1 MDYGQF
7 CPVAKTAGLL
17 GEKWALLI
25 IRDLL
30 GGSSRF
36 GEFQYGM
43 PKIAPSVL
51 TRRLNELCAAGLV
64 ARKKLRGRRGYEYSL
79 TPAGRDLEPIIV
91 NMGNWGMNWARGEA
105 GKHGGRSKRSD
116 AELSVH
122 QLMIAIEKRIDT
134 SKLPPND
141 TVLQFD
147 FDDIQKANRWWIVV
161 RGGRTDLCEDDP
173 GTEPTVYISSDR
185 RTLMEIHLGDISI
198 ANAKSTGR
206 LKVSG
211 PSTLVRNMQSWLRP
225 SIFAGIRPKGNL
237 VPYKSLKR
245 LVPER

>member
-51 TRRLNELCAAGLV
+51 TRRLNELCEAGLIT
-64 ARKKLRGRRGYEYSL
+64 RKKLRGRRGYEYSL

-91 NMGNWGMNWARGEA
+91 QMGNWGMHWARGER
-105 GKHGGRSKRSD
+105 GEDGGRGKRSE

-122 QLMIAIEKRIDT
+122 QLMIAFEKRIDT
-134 SKLPPND
+134 SILPPTE

-147 FDDIQKANRWWIVV
+147 FNDIQKANRWWIVI
-161 RGGRTDLCEDDP
+161 RGGVTDLCEDDP
-173 GTEPTVYISSDR
+173 GNEPTVYICSDR
-185 RTLMEIHLGDISI
+185 RTMVEILLGEISI
-198 ANAKSTGR
+198 AHAKSTGR

-211 PSTLVRNMQSWLRP
+211 PSTLVRKMQSWLRP
-225 SIFAGIRPKGNL
+225 SIFAGIQPKGNL
-237 VPYKSLKR
+237 VPSR
-245 LVPER
+245 A